1 MLYINV
7 TFLKKLTDKYCNQSR
22 FVLKLKI
29 EKKGIAQYIKEVI
42 SMEKQIIISVGR
54 EFGSGG
60 HIVAANLAK
69 HFGLPLLD
77 SNILADIAKQNNTS
91 EDYLR
96 KYDESARNYLFSR
109 SVNGFS
115 NSPEEIVAQMQFDY
129 IKKKGDAGESFVVI
143 GRCADW
149 VLRENPAL
157 VRIIILGNMDS
168 KIQRTAERENIS
180 PEKAKNRLEQ
190 ADKRRKYF
198 HNTHSDNK
206 WGDSRSYDIT
216 VNSSK
221 LGLDA
226 TTELLVKYIEL
237 NCK

>member
-1 MLYINV
+1 M
-7 TFLKKLTDKYCNQSR
+7 D
-22 FVLKLKI
+22 
-29 EKKGIAQYIKEVI
+29 
-42 SMEKQIIISVGR
+42 KQIIISVGR

-77 SNILADIAKQNNTS
+77 SNILAEIAKENNTS

-96 KYDESARNYLFSR
+96 KYDESARNLFFSR
-109 SVNGFS
+109 TVNGFS
-115 NSPEEIVAQMQFDY
+115 NSPEEVIAQMQFDY
-129 IKKKGDAGESFVVI
+129 IKKKADAGESFVVI

-149 VLRENPAL
+149 VLRDNPAL
-157 VRIIILGNMDS
+157 VRVFILGDMEA
-168 KIQRTAERENIS
+168 KIKRTAERENIS
-180 PEKAKNRLEQ
+180 ADKAKSRIEQ

-216 VNSSK
+216 VNSTK
-221 LGLDA
+221 MGLDGA
-226 TTELLVKYIEL
+226 TELLIKYVEL
-237 NCK
+237 VSPK